1 MCLAEIHQQVLIAL
15 VIWNMFFA
23 KHGIR
28 IPRTADEQYKLGKLV
43 EPDDLEA
50 GDLVFFTTYEPGASH
65 CGIYLG
71 NGNFIHASTS
81 RGIRVDNLD
90 NTYWASRYYGGK
102 HIVKIKKTAGFF
114 LLFFSKN
121 GKKR

>member
-15 VIWNMFFA
+15 VIWNMLFA

-50 GDLVFFTTYEPGASH
+50 GDLV
-65 CGIYLG
+65 L
-71 NGNFIHASTS
+71 
-81 RGIRVDNLD
+81 
-90 NTYWASRYYGGK
+90 
-102 HIVKIKKTAGFF
+102 F
-114 LLFFSKN
+114 LLRMNQEPLIVVFT
-121 GKKR
+121 

>member
-1 MCLAEIHQQVLIAL
+1 MPYVFGGDTPAGFDCSGYLEYV
-15 VIWNMFFA
+15 FA

-102 HIVKIKKTAGFF
+102 HIVK
-114 LLFFSKN
+114 
-121 GKKR
+121 